1 MWTLFVFLRHVKTL
15 FCRLQTCHLWLLTS
29 GPVLVWVSFSQR
41 GAWIKNLYVLV
52 YVRRGSLE
60 LGMTEQRRCDWKGG
74 KSDINVHFWG
84 HWGEQMLC
92 HVPTMCKAVVLALRI
107 LGWLNY
113 RQELRVLRKNQIS
126 NKYLYKEINNWSL
139 QRSSMEEKVYSAVR
153 EWKRK

>member
-1 MWTLFVFLRHVKTL
+1 
-15 FCRLQTCHLWLLTS
+15 
-29 GPVLVWVSFSQR
+29 
-41 GAWIKNLYVLV
+41 
-52 YVRRGSLE
+52 
-60 LGMTEQRRCDWKGG
+60 
-74 KSDINVHFWG
+74 
-84 HWGEQMLC
+84 MLC

>member
-1 MWTLFVFLRHVKTL
+1 MSPLAS
-15 FCRLQTCHLWLLTS
+15 HLWTCFGLSFLLPKRSLNKKLICTS
-29 GPVLVWVSFSQR
+29 LW
-41 GAWIKNLYVLV
+41 
-52 YVRRGSLE
+52 RGSLE

-139 QRSSMEEKVYSAVR
+139 QRSSVEEKVYSAVR